1 MRRATSSLLF
11 IIGFHLFVPIALAQ
25 TFDKDV
31 SALVDKVS
39 SRAIEIGTTFTS
51 IRNCRTARSGP
62 RSSWRRSCAR
72 SA

>member
-1 MRRATSSLLF
+1 MRRATRSLLF
-11 IIGFHLFVPIALAQ
+11 IVGFNVFVPIAGAQ

-31 SALVDKVS
+31 SALVDKVA

-51 IRNCRTARSGP
+51 IPSSRTARSGP
-62 RSSWRRSCAR
+62 RSSWRRNCAR